1 MTDTILITGAASG
14 IGAATARLFHQR
26 GWQVGLL
33 DISAEPLAAL
43 ALELDNAWHRT
54 LDVREAD
61 AAQQAVNDFA
71 GAAGGL
77 RVLFNCAGVL
87 QIGHFEE
94 ISADAHA
101 RIVGINVQGVI
112 NMTLAALPWLQ
123 GAREPLVI
131 NMSSASAL
139 YGVPHLA
146 SYSASKFAVRGLTEA
161 LDIEWRRH
169 GIRVCDLMPPFVNT
183 PMVRDQAFRAPVVD
197 RLGVHLS
204 AEDIAE
210 AAWKALKKPAVHHP
224 IGLQFAGTML
234 LEKLAPRAFTRRLM
248 GFLSRT

>member
-1 MTDTILITGAASG
+1 MNHTILITGAASG

-33 DISAEPLAAL
+33 DISADAL
-43 ALELDNAWHRT
+43 ATLASELGNAWHQP
-54 LDVREAD
+54 LDVRDAE

-71 GAAGGL
+71 HSAGGL

-87 QIGHFEE
+87 QVGHFED
-94 ISADAHA
+94 ISAAAHA
-101 RIVGINVQGVI
+101 RIIGINVQGVI

-183 PMVRDQAFRAPVVD
+183 PMVRDQPFRAPVVD

-248 GFLSRT
+248 SFLSR